1 MRLRRGPKNI
11 YQSFCTNIHLYHWVL
26 WPVGRPA
33 PLECSADPALLP
45 PPPQVNTAGTLAHN
59 PQAGQALAC
68 AKLVQAFTK
77 GVVRIPP

>member
-1 MRLRRGPKNI
+1 MLRSVR
-11 YQSFCTNIHLYHWVL
+11 
-26 WPVGRPA
+26 RPA

-68 AKLVQAFTK
+68 AKLVQALTK
-77 GVVRIPP
+77 GVVRIPS